1 MKHTSNFMRI
11 RRILYKILL
20 RSVHFL
26 VTVALVFSNAP
37 IALAHQQAPP
47 ADAPAATLVG
57 YAVLPPDTFSEGPPS
72 GQFNSNGSKAALPRF
87 PAQPVQSFSA
97 VQFGPACD
105 SYYVLSD
112 NGFGNKYN
120 SIDYLLRIYTI
131 KPQPRTA
138 QGGRGKIAVDG
149 FIQLRDPAGL
159 TPFFIVHEFTKERW
173 LTGADFDV
181 ESFVFDADGT
191 LWLGDEF
198 GPYLLHFDA
207 EGRLLEA
214 PIPTPNFDGEPPF
227 VQSPQH
233 PAILAQSPQPG
244 AASAANLRASR
255 GFEGMAANPAR
266 TTLYPMLEGSVA
278 GDPDGALRIYTFD
291 VASQQYVTDT
301 MRLYPLSDPSHSIG
315 ELTVINDDE
324 FLVIER
330 DNNSGDEA
338 AFKKIF
344 KINLNELDEAGFVQK
359 EEVVDLLAISDPD
372 DLAGFGATFRF
383 PFATIEDVLVLDA
396 ETIVVMNDNNYD
408 GKGGRGATVKDANEM
423 LVLRL
428 ATPLQVAE
436 GVGRPEECR

>member
-1 MKHTSNFMRI
+1 MIRHTLS
-11 RRILYKILL
+11 KTLL

-26 VTVALVFSNAP
+26 VTVALLLGNAQ
-37 IALAHQQAPP
+37 IVLAQQQAPP
-47 ADAPAATLVG
+47 ADAPAATLVE

-72 GQFNSNGSKAALPRF
+72 GQFNSDGSKAALPRF

-97 VQFGPACD
+97 IQFSPACD

-120 SIDYLLRIYTI
+120 SIDYLLRLYAIT
-131 KPQPRTA
+131 PQPRTA
-138 QGGRGKIAVDG
+138 EGGRGKILVDD

-159 TPFFIVHEFTKERW
+159 TPFFIIHEFTEERW

-191 LWLGDEF
+191 LWIGDEF
-198 GPYLLHFDA
+198 GPYLLRFDA

-214 PIPTPNFDGEPPF
+214 PIPTPNFDGEAPF

-233 PAILAQSPQPG
+233 PAILARSPQPG

-255 GFEGMAANPAR
+255 GFEGMATNPAR
-266 TTLYPMLEGSVA
+266 TTLYPMLEGTVT
-278 GDPDGALRIYTFD
+278 GDPEGALRIYTFD

-301 MRLYPLSDPSHSIG
+301 VRFYPLADPNHSIG
-315 ELTVINDDE
+315 EFTVINDDE

-330 DNNSGDEA
+330 DNDSGDEA
-338 AFKKIF
+338 TFKKIF
-344 KINLNELDEAGFVQK
+344 KINLNELDEQGFVQK
-359 EEVVDLLAISDPD
+359 EEVVDLLTISDPD

-408 GKGGRGATVKDANEM
+408 GRGGRGATIKDANEL

-428 ATPLQVAE
+428 ATPLQLAD

>member
-1 MKHTSNFMRI
+1 MMIRHTLS
-11 RRILYKILL
+11 KTLL

-26 VTVALVFSNAP
+26 VTVALLLGNAQ
-37 IALAHQQAPP
+37 IVLAQQQAPP
-47 ADAPAATLVG
+47 ADAPAATLVE

-72 GQFNSNGSKAALPRF
+72 GQFNSDGSKAALPRF

-97 VQFGPACD
+97 IQFSPACD

-120 SIDYLLRIYTI
+120 SIDYLLRLYAIT
-131 KPQPRTA
+131 PQPRTA
-138 QGGRGKIAVDG
+138 EGGRGKILVDD

-159 TPFFIVHEFTKERW
+159 TPFFIIHEFTEERW

-191 LWLGDEF
+191 LWIGDEF
-198 GPYLLHFDA
+198 GPYLLRFDA

-214 PIPTPNFDGEPPF
+214 PIPTPNFDGEAPF

-233 PAILAQSPQPG
+233 PAILARSPQPG

-255 GFEGMAANPAR
+255 GFEGMATNPAR
-266 TTLYPMLEGSVA
+266 TTLYPMLEGTVT
-278 GDPDGALRIYTFD
+278 GDPEGALRIYTFD

-301 MRLYPLSDPSHSIG
+301 VRFYPLADPNHSIG
-315 ELTVINDDE
+315 EFTVINDDE

-330 DNNSGDEA
+330 DNDSGDEA
-338 AFKKIF
+338 TFKKIF
-344 KINLNELDEAGFVQK
+344 KINLNELDEQGFVQK
-359 EEVVDLLAISDPD
+359 EEVVDLLTISDPD

-408 GKGGRGATVKDANEM
+408 GRGGRGATIKDANEL

-428 ATPLQVAE
+428 ATPLQLAD